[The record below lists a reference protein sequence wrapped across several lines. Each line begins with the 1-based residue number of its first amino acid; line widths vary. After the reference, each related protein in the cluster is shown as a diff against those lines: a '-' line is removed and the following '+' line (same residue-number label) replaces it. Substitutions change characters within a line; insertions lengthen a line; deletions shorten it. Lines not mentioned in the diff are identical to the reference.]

1 MKSIS
6 SINPLVY
13 IIFISLCWWIIS
25 TSTVSAFGPTHALRV
40 ELDDTHTAYAISYKF
55 NFMNRGVLAPALAH
69 RASSTWPITT
79 KLPPL
84 TYTLRAEDGQPVLTG
99 KTIDTIFSRA
109 SSTDAMFAL
118 EEGEKGEY
126 TLIVLHEHAADD
138 KATHMTIDQLPFIL
152 IKDGIEGEVST
163 YPASDM
169 AKYTTKAQTKSSFI
183 MYPLED

>member
-6 SINPLVY
+6 STNPV
-13 IIFISLCWWIIS
+13 IFIFAISLFWWVFS
-25 TSTVSAFGPTHALRV
+25 ASAASAFGPTHALRV

-55 NFMNRGVLAPALAH
+55 NFMNRGVLVPALAH
-69 RASSTWPITT
+69 RASSTWPVST

-84 TYTLRAEDGQPVLTG
+84 TYTLRAENGQPVLTG

-118 EEGEKGEY
+118 EESEKGEY

-138 KATHMTIDQLPFIL
+138 KVTHMTIDQLPFIL

-163 YPASDM
+163 YPAKDM
-169 AKYTTKAQTKSSFI
+169 AEYTTKAQTKSSYI